1 MALLEEVAEV
11 GGLTIGGDAA
21 AALQKIL
28 NAQLQGGGAT
38 ASLTEEEQTALDKLK
53 AEFADEKNCKKLR
66 QLLMDLGILGCGV
79 SRRIKAIGAALG
91 FTDAEMRDCLK
102 DPPKEDKPTP
112 QFVPTEDIAF
122 TPGDEEPDAE
132 GEGDGCETDDPSGED
147 TEDLPDTDDCKSAG
161 LDVAQ
166 MSDIALPPNLTA
178 PLLTP
183 TTYLSMIYRTINIK
197 NWLKDEDCPA
207 LDKAIDDFLYGLAD
221 IIPLNYINHKLLP
234 EWWPDA
240 FHNFSINVDGTRAQK
255 INFPWDSELVP
266 DTVYKTPG
274 EGDTPTEYFGFG
286 AGHPTPPIGEAD
298 DVIPTENET
307 PADVEA
313 LAREDF
319 LEELQATNT
328 EALGLL
334 PEIALIGISPDEAA
348 PWIDRIDEGIRGAK
362 EIGDYDLAWKL
373 EVTRRE
379 ITAAAANFTGDVNRD
394 TPIEF
399 APEYEGE

>member
-11 GGLTIGGDAA
+11 GGLTLSPAAISALLRIENNRMEGGDG
-21 AALQKIL
+21 
-28 NAQLQGGGAT
+28 NVV
-38 ASLTEEEQTALDKLK
+38 LTEEEQEALDDLR
-53 AEFADEKNCKKLR
+53 AEFASEKNCHRLR
-66 QLLMDLGILGCGV
+66 DILFALGILGCGI

-112 QFVPTEDIAF
+112 LFVPTKPIAF
-122 TPGDEEPDAE
+122 TPEDEEPDAE

-161 LDVAQ
+161 LDVTQ

-183 TTYLSMIYRTINIK
+183 TTYLNMIYHAINIR
-197 NWLKDEDCPA
+197 NALKDEDCPA

-266 DTVYKTPG
+266 DIVYKTPG

-319 LEELQATNT
+319 LEELQATNSGT
-328 EALGLL
+328 LDLL
-334 PEIALIGISPDEAA
+334 PEIAKIGISPDEAA

-394 TPIEF
+394 APIEF